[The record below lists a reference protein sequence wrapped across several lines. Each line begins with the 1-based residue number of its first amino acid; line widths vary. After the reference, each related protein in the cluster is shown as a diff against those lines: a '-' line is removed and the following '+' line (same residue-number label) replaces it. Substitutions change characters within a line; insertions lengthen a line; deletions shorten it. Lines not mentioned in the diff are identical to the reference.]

1 MKQRGSREEII
12 WGSWEIAAS
21 PTCSTLHWK
30 PHTHSKSQ
38 ILQCQNVRMATS
50 KGPKKKA
57 AFFFLCKTYTLS
69 WYCIFKSRKI
79 NFDPITQTDGLIGE
93 TIDCYNDIKTD
104 FLGSISRQRA
114 VPQHIW
120 TFQPRNLFASWAV
133 TGSTLLLLKGFMAAV
148 ATVEVHSCSN
158 PTYTKGQWKDK

>member
-1 MKQRGSREEII
+1 MSTRRWDHLYAHNETKRFERRNYLGKL
-12 WGSWEIAAS
+12 GN
-21 PTCSTLHWK
+21 CSLTYLFNTSLKATHTLK
-30 PHTHSKSQ
+30 VTDTTVSKCENGDFKRTQ
-38 ILQCQNVRMATS
+38 
-50 KGPKKKA
+50 KKA

-120 TFQPRNLFASWAV
+120 TFQPRNLFAS
-133 TGSTLLLLKGFMAAV
+133 
-148 ATVEVHSCSN
+148 
-158 PTYTKGQWKDK
+158 